1 MDLAQWCIW
10 NRYQIFRVTD
20 RCKIRV
26 KTEDGR
32 NAGRCD
38 VCAGART
45 EYEVARFGVRFF
57 WSGFASFG
65 IGCATQV
72 NAIAEVCS
80 KNLGIDPF
88 VVGVVVAGMTAVVI
102 FGGIKSIAKVCE
114 KLVPFM
120 AAFYVIGCVVIL
132 FINYDYIIPAVTTIC
147 RLAFTKGAAAGGLVG
162 GGIRYAIQYGVASRT
177 FSQMNSGLGSAPIAA
192 AAAKTKNRS
201 VRLLFLPRERFG
213 IRLSSV

>member
-1 MDLAQWCIW
+1 MLDHGHFRNCNEVCRIAYCGKVQSK
-10 NRYQIFRVTD
+10 NRR
-20 RCKIRV
+20 RA
-26 KTEDGR
+26 

-45 EYEVARFGVRFF
+45 EYEVARFGVRFLA
-57 WSGFASFG
+57 GFASFG

-162 GGIRYAIQYGVASRT
+162 GGIRYAIQYGVARGL
-177 FSQMNSGLGSAPIAA
+177 FSNESGLGSAPIAA
-192 AAAKTKNRS
+192 AAAKTKKSAS

>member
-1 MDLAQWCIW
+1 M
-10 NRYQIFRVTD
+10 
-20 RCKIRV
+20 
-26 KTEDGR
+26 
-32 NAGRCD
+32 
-38 VCAGART
+38 
-45 EYEVARFGVRFF
+45 
-57 WSGFASFG
+57 
-65 IGCATQV
+65 
-72 NAIAEVCS
+72 CS

-162 GGIRYAIQYGVASRT
+162 GGIRYAIQYGVARGLLSRIGT
-177 FSQMNSGLGSAPIAA
+177 WFGSDRGCGGKDKKSG
-192 AAAKTKNRS
+192 S

-213 IRLSSV
+213 YGCRLFDDRTCACDNDYEKSGDQY